1 MPLTGGDINKIPPGP
16 GGSARLRAGAYRH
29 LHDHRRGTTARPG
42 RPFLPHGICRILT
55 RKNTMPPTS
64 TTRVAATPAVL
75 PPPRPA
81 PGVPSGSPALASAR
95 DRRPAHRLQTTIIK
109 TPRDLASDPGTA
121 EPQRAPAGLDWQDVA
136 LPLRLLL
143 GRGPW
148 LAIATVV
155 GARGAVVRRPGTVL
169 AVTEAGQIIGFNP
182 AGPLDRAIP
191 DLAAHQRAAFYAA
204 DSPSWPRD
212 DQPQARQERQSP
224 RPLPRPGPA
233 RPSVRA
239 LVLAGHRVHRAPA
252 GTAAPHRRTGR
263 APARRPL
270 PRRRDQD

>member
-1 MPLTGGDINKIPPGP
+1 
-16 GGSARLRAGAYRH
+16 
-29 LHDHRRGTTARPG
+29 
-42 RPFLPHGICRILT
+42 
-55 RKNTMPPTS
+55 MPPTS
-64 TTRVAATPAVL
+64 TTRAAATPAVL

-109 TPRDLASDPGTA
+109 TPCDLASDPRTA
-121 EPQRAPAGLDWQDVA
+121 EPQRAPAGQDWQDVA

-155 GARGAVVRRPGTVL
+155 GGRSRRAAARHRASGHRGRADHRVQPGR
-169 AVTEAGQIIGFNP
+169 A
-182 AGPLDRAIP
+182 AGPGDPGPGRPPTGRTGSAACGSKRTPPAIP
-191 DLAAHQRAAFYAA
+191 ACPARSAWTFYAA

-239 LVLAGHRVHRAPA
+239 LVLAGHRVHGAPA